1 MTYSLILH
9 NSTGSTLAASDGQT
23 VKPDDTWKSDKLGNA
38 YFHSDEGGSLS
49 FRDIGD
55 RHISGDSKETWGVLI
70 TYQGAHA
77 VGRYEKGG
85 GFLEITWN
93 QFLQADIGGKK
104 SLRHVLLN
112 PLNTELKA
120 DDPKT

>member
-38 YFHSDEGGSLS
+38 YFHSDEVGSLS

-70 TYQGAHA
+70 TYQGGHA
-77 VGRYEKGG
+77 VGRYEGG
-85 GFLEITWN
+85 GLLEITWS
-93 QFLQADIGGKK
+93 QDLQTLVGGKMT
-104 SLRHVLLN
+104 LRRVLLD
-112 PLNTELKA
+112 PIVTELKQA
-120 DDPKT
+120 